1 MKVTLTPEQ
10 VAIILDAVEDYA
22 VLVNEDL
29 ADDCGEILDILE
41 AAQTNN
47 ETQVDTSP
55 TGFPVL
61 YHRELPGSG
70 ISCILEAWK
79 TTQPT

>member
-41 AAQTNN
+41 AAQINN
-47 ETQVDTSP
+47 ET
-55 TGFPVL
+55 
-61 YHRELPGSG
+61 
-70 ISCILEAWK
+70 
-79 TTQPT
+79 

>member
-29 ADDCGEILDILE
+29 TDDCSEILDILE

-47 ETQVDTSP
+47 ET
-55 TGFPVL
+55 
-61 YHRELPGSG
+61 
-70 ISCILEAWK
+70 
-79 TTQPT
+79 